1 MNIQPQARKRGA
13 VTVDWDEGRDAPGRA
28 VASGSGPKATP
39 GSVGR
44 KRYTRW
50 SAAEEAALERLV
62 TKHGEGK
69 WAEALRE
76 GKREGSLREELT
88 SVMIKDKWRTMQS
101 ARKKRR
107 GE

>member
-1 MNIQPQARKRGA
+1 M
-13 VTVDWDEGRDAPGRA
+13 
-28 VASGSGPKATP
+28 
-39 GSVGR
+39 
-44 KRYTRW
+44 
-50 SAAEEAALERLV
+50 

-88 SVMIKDKWRTMQS
+88 SVMIKDKWRTIQS
-101 ARKKRR
+101 ARKKRT